1 MLILRNENISM
12 KLKIDKLKYALL
24 IFSLIIVP
32 LNNISE
38 VFSLFTMTLKSQSE
52 ALTPIFIKILK
63 DTVYFFF
70 FIYGFYYLFKTQKID
85 RIMLFLAL
93 LFFFVI
99 LPLNTTLL
107 LGDADFVQL
116 LIGIRFTL
124 PILVLFLSYFIF
136 NKNDILKIKNLLFIL
151 FYLNLGIQI
160 VQFFMGIPWFGIYDT
175 LGFSIRNPGF
185 FLLPNTS
192 AFFIIIITYLVLYHF
207 DIKEKI
213 KIRYIFFSFL
223 SMLLTASGTGIFVF
237 LILNIIYFTK
247 KIILPVFLM
256 LSPIFL
262 YLILIFIE
270 YMRGTGY
277 ISISGG
283 TRLKI
288 LIDMF
293 NSISLISSEFGK
305 FTNAYVLLR
314 GSGDI
319 MDSTWAALLGNYGL
333 LPSAIL
339 VLILIFL
346 FIYSLIN
353 LDKSGISYLIIIF
366 SFASTTIIFE
376 AYPMNLLL
384 AIIFPSAFK
393 IKILLNQPRYTH
405 ENSLQRS

>member
-1 MLILRNENISM
+1 M
-12 KLKIDKLKYALL
+12 KLKIDNLKYILL
-24 IFSLIIVP
+24 TFSLIIVP

-38 VFSLFTMTLKSQSE
+38 ILSLFTMTLKSQSE
-52 ALTPIFIKILK
+52 ALTPFFIKISK
-63 DTVYFFF
+63 DAVYIFF
-70 FIYGFYYLFKTQKID
+70 FIHGFYYLFKTQKID

-99 LPLNTTLL
+99 LPLNLTILF
-107 LGDADFVQL
+107 GDADYTQL

-136 NKNDILKIKNLLFIL
+136 NKNDILKIKNLLFML

-160 VQFFMGIPWFGIYDT
+160 VQFFMGISWFGIYDT
-175 LGFSIRNPGF
+175 TGFSIRNPGF

-213 KIRYIFFSFL
+213 KIRFIFFSFL

-247 KIILPVFLM
+247 KILLLIFLI
-256 LSPIFL
+256 LSPIFM
-262 YLILIFIE
+262 YLTLNLVE
-270 YMRGTGY
+270 YMRDTEY
-277 ISISGG
+277 ISTSGG

-288 LIDMF
+288 LMDMF
-293 NSISLISSEFGK
+293 NSASLISSDFGK

-314 GSGDI
+314 GDGDI
-319 MDSTWAALLGNYGL
+319 MDSTWAALLGNHGL
-333 LPSAIL
+333 LPTVIL
-339 VLILIFL
+339 VLILILL

-353 LDKSGISYLIIIF
+353 LDKSKISFLIIILSF
-366 SFASTTIIFE
+366 SSTTIIFE

-384 AIIFPSAFK
+384 AIIFPLTFK
-393 IKILLNQPRYTH
+393 IKTLLNQTSYAY